1 MDVAARVAT
10 IADVPVIVDMS
21 LAFRTEQEA
30 ARGGVLWSRREAP
43 QPGNDRETYVR
54 GLLADERSS
63 VVVGMIDECPIGF
76 AIANLEAL
84 ANRGFIGQI
93 TELYVVPEARA
104 VSVGDEMINV
114 ITEWCRRLGCIGVDA
129 FALPGERLTKN
140 FFESHGFVARLL
152 TMHHRFD
159 TGPAG
164 GASAGVEL
172 RDEAT
177 SPTSASGT

>member
-1 MDVAARVAT
+1 MYTRSRRGRAAAREL
-10 IADVPVIVDMS
+10 DLRS
-21 LAFRTEQEA
+21 
-30 ARGGVLWSRREAP
+30 RGERRSGTGAERCGP
-43 QPGNDRETYVR
+43 QPGTDRATYVR
-54 GLLADERSS
+54 RLLADERSS
-63 VVVGMIDECPIGF
+63 VVVGMIDECAIGF
-76 AIANLEAL
+76 AIANIEAL
-84 ANRGFIGQI
+84 ANREFIGKI

-114 ITEWCRRLGCIGVDA
+114 ITEWCERLGCIGVDA

-164 GASAGVEL
+164 AADAASAGVEF
-172 RDEAT
+172 RAEAT
-177 SPTSASGT
+177 SPPPASGT